1 MERAFKIFTAILY
14 WIIAI
19 IMAIVFVSMVEISF
33 GFTILGIIG
42 SIIVCAVLVLAA
54 VMYTILTIEEI
65 KD

>member
-1 MERAFKIFTAILY
+1 MECAFKIFTAILY
-14 WIIAI
+14 WTIAI

>member
-1 MERAFKIFTAILY
+1 MYRSFKIFTAILY

-19 IMAIVFVSMVEISF
+19 IMAIVFVSMVEISL
-33 GFTILGIIG
+33 GFTILGV
-42 SIIVCAVLVLAA
+42 IVSVAICVGLVLTA

>member
-19 IMAIVFVSMVEISF
+19 IVAIVFVSMVEISF

>member
-33 GFTILGIIG
+33 GFTILGVIG

>member
-1 MERAFKIFTAILY
+1 MERSFKILTAILY

-33 GFTILGIIG
+33 GFTILGVIG

-54 VMYTILTIEEI
+54 VMYTILTIEDI